1 MELSWCSQGGSS
13 ELGCRQVG
21 RRVQGC
27 SCHGLSAF
35 AVCFLAKVEDVPNE
49 LNFETKQVSVCSLSS
64 PASEKSL
71 QVFEQVLIFLTCYE
85 AHMQNYCF
93 VFTLIIDPAPICV
106 GFGVFLWVVRRVF
119 EGVLGGFLCCCV
131 LVWFCDSANSF

>member
-1 MELSWCSQGGSS
+1 MKLSWCSQGGSS
-13 ELGCRQVG
+13 ESGFRQVG
-21 RRVQGC
+21 RRVQSC

-64 PASEKSL
+64 PESEKSL
-71 QVFEQVLIFLTCYE
+71 QVFEQLLIFLTCYE

-93 VFTLIIDPAPICV
+93 GFILIIGPAQIFV
-106 GFGVFLWVVRRVF
+106 GFGGFLWVVRRVF
-119 EGVLGGFLCCCV
+119 EVFLGGFLCCFVLFCV
-131 LVWFCDSANSF
+131 CDC

>member
-1 MELSWCSQGGSS
+1 MKLSWCSQGGSS
-13 ELGCRQVG
+13 ESGFRQVG
-21 RRVQGC
+21 RRVQSC

-64 PASEKSL
+64 PESEKSL

-93 VFTLIIDPAPICV
+93 GFILIIGPARIFV
-106 GFGVFLWVVRRVF
+106 GFGGFLWVVRRVF
-119 EGVLGGFLCCCV
+119 EVFLGGFLCCFVLFCV
-131 LVWFCDSANSF
+131 CDC

>member
-1 MELSWCSQGGSS
+1 MKMKLSWCSQGGSS

-49 LNFETKQVSVCSLSS
+49 LNFETRQVSVCSLSS

-93 VFTLIIDPAPICV
+93 VFILIIDRAPIFV
-106 GFGVFLWVVRRVF
+106 GFWSFSLGGE
-119 EGVLGGFLCCCV
+119 EGV
-131 LVWFCDSANSF
+131 

>member
-1 MELSWCSQGGSS
+1 MKLSWCSQGGSS
-13 ELGCRQVG
+13 ESGFRQVG

-49 LNFETKQVSVCSLSS
+49 LHFETKQVSVCSLSS

-93 VFTLIIDPAPICV
+93 
-106 GFGVFLWVVRRVF
+106 GFYFDYRTCPNLCWIWRFSLSGE
-119 EGVLGGFLCCCV
+119 EGV
-131 LVWFCDSANSF
+131 